1 MESVQESFTRVAGAQ
16 PERVLVFSVDD
27 GLFGFHLDWVEA
39 VLQRTAEVHRVRT
52 ERGGA
57 WSTFLLHRDEPA
69 PIIDLRDALD
79 LGQLGQTTRDGYVVV
94 RSAGRLIALAIDACV
109 GVEDL
114 DLRGRPPVPS
124 SVMRDGGI
132 PVAHIVG
139 LDGQMLAVLDPN
151 RILDG
156 HRREA
161 LEPVW
166 TKARAYGERHVQSK
180 ALWREIC
187 GAANADNLR
196 AYARLCSRNGRTKT
210 AAAARSVLKHMEDLA
225 GSRNGMTPSNSR
237 PVDHLVHEVVRLASL
252 GESGELRVEGSG
264 GADLGAVFLAGG
276 RVIDARHRADWGRA
290 ALRRLLAA
298 DEGSTRFNQRD
309 LGEHPVR
316 VNDSAAA
323 VLIDSLEAVAQEP
336 RRRRGR

>member
-1 MESVQESFTRVAGAQ
+1 MESVLESFTRAGDAQ

-52 ERGGA
+52 ERAGT
-57 WSTFLLHRDEPA
+57 WHHFLLHRDEPA
-69 PIIDLRDALD
+69 PILDLRDALG
-79 LGQLGQTTRDGYVVV
+79 LSQLGQTSRDGYVVI
-94 RSAGRLIALAIDACV
+94 RSAGRLLALAIDACI
-109 GVEDL
+109 GVQDL
-114 DLRGRPPVPS
+114 DLHGRPPVPS

-132 PVAHIVG
+132 PVAHLVG

-156 HRREA
+156 RTREA

-166 TKARAYGERHVQSK
+166 AKARAYGERHGQSK

-187 GAANADNLR
+187 RAANADNLR
-196 AYARLCSRNGRTKT
+196 AYSRLCSRNGRSKT
-210 AAAARSVLKHMEDLA
+210 AAAARTVLKHMEDLA
-225 GSRNGMTPSNSR
+225 GSQNGMSASGGR
-237 PVDHLVHEVVRLASL
+237 PADRLVHEVVRLASL
-252 GESGELRVEGSG
+252 GETGQLHVAGDGGTALGSLFFS
-264 GADLGAVFLAGG
+264 AG
-276 RVIDARHRADWGRA
+276 RVIDARHGADWGRV

-298 DEGSTRFNQRD
+298 DEATTRFAHED

-316 VNDSAAA
+316 LSDSAAA
-323 VLIDSLEAVAQEP
+323 VLVDSLEAVAMEP
-336 RRRRGR
+336 RRRRR